1 MTTPRPYSLVTLSAK
16 GQFAIPKPLRVRL
29 GARPGD
35 RLVLTVHRGHL
46 RIARLH
52 QTITQQTAGSLRRFV
67 PKEKLGRP
75 WKEIIETTKRLAV
88 QELAK
93 EGTA

>member
-1 MTTPRPYSLVTLSAK
+1 MRQAHHIVTLSAK
-16 GQFAIPKPLRVRL
+16 GQFTIPKSLRTQL

-35 RLVLTVHRGHL
+35 RLVLTVHRGRL
-46 RIARLH
+46 QIARLH

-75 WKEIIETTKRLAV
+75 WKEIIETTKRLAA